1 VKHPNS
7 REALALLIQN
17 QPFVLF
23 LFAFSFLFSVL
34 YWMMQTW
41 FNLLLILLLL
51 TIISIVYLLYLSQK
65 SQKRL
70 KTAKELLRVQLE
82 IQDLTFSA
90 ISHEIHDNVGQILS
104 LAKVQLNLLSEENT
118 QEGKLLTDAKEN
130 ISNALIDL
138 REIAKGLSN
147 KKLISLG
154 LLSSIQHEA
163 HRLEET
169 NGWDVQVEVEGNPLP
184 VTETQHLVI
193 FRAIQYFLNRITQ
206 MEVGSNKMAITMGFY
221 RQNWHIK
228 IIHNRRDN
236 DINLQQEQQYN
247 QEQSLVLRRLS
258 IIGGTFT
265 VTENGETQI
274 LIQIPYA

>member
-65 SQKRL
+65 SQKSL
-70 KTAKELLRVQLE
+70 KTAKDMLRVQLE

-163 HRLEET
+163 HRLQET
-169 NGWDVQVEVEGNPLP
+169 NLWEVQVAVEGNPLP

-206 MEVGSNKMAITMGFY
+206 MEVGSNKITITMGFY
-221 RQNWHIK
+221 PQNWHIK
-228 IIHNRRDN
+228 IVHHRKDP
-236 DINLQQEQQYN
+236 DINQQLEQQYH

>member
-1 VKHPNS
+1 
-7 REALALLIQN
+7 
-17 QPFVLF
+17 
-23 LFAFSFLFSVL
+23 
-34 YWMMQTW
+34 M
-41 FNLLLILLLL
+41 
-51 TIISIVYLLYLSQK
+51 
-65 SQKRL
+65 
-70 KTAKELLRVQLE
+70 LRVQLE

-163 HRLEET
+163 HRLQET
-169 NGWDVQVEVEGNPLP
+169 NLWEVQVAVEGNPLP

-206 MEVGSNKMAITMGFY
+206 MEVGSNKIAIIMGFY
-221 RQNWHIK
+221 PQNWHIK
-228 IIHNRRDN
+228 IVHHRKDP
-236 DINLQQEQQYN
+236 DINQQQEQQYH

>member
-1 VKHPNS
+1 
-7 REALALLIQN
+7 
-17 QPFVLF
+17 
-23 LFAFSFLFSVL
+23 
-34 YWMMQTW
+34 MMQTW

-51 TIISIVYLLYLSQK
+51 TIVSIVYLLYLSQK
-65 SQKRL
+65 SRKRL

-138 REIAKGLSN
+138 REIAKSLSN

-169 NGWDVQVEVEGNPLP
+169 NLWQVQVAVEGNPLP

-206 MEVGSNKMAITMGFY
+206 MEVGSNKITITMGFY
-221 RQNWHIK
+221 PQNWHIK
-228 IIHNRRDN
+228 IVHHRKDP
-236 DINLQQEQQYN
+236 DINQQQEQQYH

>member
-1 VKHPNS
+1 
-7 REALALLIQN
+7 
-17 QPFVLF
+17 VLF
-23 LFAFSFLFSVL
+23 LFAFTFLFPVL
-34 YWMMQTW
+34 YLMLQTW
-41 FNLLLILLLL
+41 FSLLLILLLL

-65 SQKRL
+65 SRKRL
-70 KTAKELLRVQLE
+70 KTAKDMLRVQLE

-104 LAKVQLNLLSEENT
+104 LAKVQLNLLSEE
-118 QEGKLLTDAKEN
+118 QIKEGKLLTDAKEN

-138 REIAKGLSN
+138 REIAKSLSN

-169 NGWDVQVEVEGNPLP
+169 NLWEVQVAVEGNPLP

-193 FRAIQYFLNRITQ
+193 FRAIQYFLNRITN
-206 MEVGSNKMAITMGFY
+206 MDSGSNKITITMGFY
-221 RQNWHIK
+221 PQNWHIK
-228 IIHNRRDN
+228 ITHKRKDH
-236 DINLQQEQQYN
+236 DINQQQEHQYH

-265 VTENGETQI
+265 VTENVETQI

>member
-169 NGWDVQVEVEGNPLP
+169 NLWQVQVAVEGNPLP

-206 MEVGSNKMAITMGFY
+206 MEAGSNKIAIIMGFY
-221 RQNWHIK
+221 PQNWHIK

-236 DINLQQEQQYN
+236 DINQQQEQQYH

-258 IIGGTFT
+258 IIKGTFT

>member
-1 VKHPNS
+1 MKHRNS
-7 REALALLIQN
+7 RDTLVLLIQN
-17 QPFVLF
+17 QRFVLF
-23 LFAFSFLFSVL
+23 LFAFTFLFPVL
-34 YWMMQTW
+34 FLMLQTW
-41 FNLLLILLLL
+41 FSLVLILLVL
-51 TIISIVYLLYLSQK
+51 TIISIFYLLYLSQK
-65 SQKRL
+65 SRKRL
-70 KTAKELLRVQLE
+70 KTAKDMLRVQLE

-104 LAKVQLNLLSEENT
+104 LAKVQLNLLSEE
-118 QEGKLLTDAKEN
+118 QIKEGKLLTDAKEN

-138 REIAKGLSN
+138 REIAKSLSN

-163 HRLEET
+163 HRLEDT
-169 NGWDVQVEVEGNPLP
+169 NLWQVQVAVEGNPLP

-193 FRAIQYFLNRITQ
+193 FRAIQYFLNRITN
-206 MEVGSNKMAITMGFY
+206 MDSGSNKITITMGFY
-221 RQNWHIK
+221 PQNWHIR
-228 IIHNRRDN
+228 ITHNRKDH
-236 DINLQQEQQYN
+236 DINWQQEHQYH

-258 IIGGTFT
+258 IIKGTFT

>member
-1 VKHPNS
+1 M
-7 REALALLIQN
+7 
-17 QPFVLF
+17 LF
-23 LFAFSFLFSVL
+23 LISFSFLFSVL
-34 YWMMQTW
+34 FWILQSW
-41 FNLLLILLLL
+41 FVLVLFLLVI
-51 TIISIVYLLYLSQK
+51 TIISIVYLLYLSHK
-65 SQKRL
+65 SRKRL
-70 KTAKELLRVQLE
+70 KTAKEMLRVQLE

-104 LAKVQLNLLSEENT
+104 LAKVQLNMLSQEHIK
-118 QEGKLLTDAKEN
+118 EGKLLTDAKEN

-138 REIAKGLSN
+138 REIAKSLSN

-163 HRLEET
+163 HRLQET
-169 NGWDVQVEVEGNPLP
+169 NLWEVQVAVEGNPLP

-206 MEVGSNKMAITMGFY
+206 MEAGSNKILITLGFY
-221 RQNWHIK
+221 PQNWHIK
-228 IIHNRRDN
+228 IVHHRMDP
-236 DINLQQEQQYN
+236 DINQQLEKQYH
-247 QEQSLVLRRLS
+247 QEQSLILRRLA

>member
-1 VKHPNS
+1 M
-7 REALALLIQN
+7 L
-17 QPFVLF
+17 
-23 LFAFSFLFSVL
+23 
-34 YWMMQTW
+34 QTW
-41 FNLLLILLLL
+41 FSLVLILLLL

-65 SQKRL
+65 SRKRL
-70 KTAKELLRVQLE
+70 KTAKDMLRVQLE

-104 LAKVQLNLLSEENT
+104 LAKVQLNLLSEEHT
-118 QEGKLLTDAKEN
+118 QEGKLLTEAKEN

-138 REIAKGLSN
+138 REIAKSLSN

-169 NGWDVQVEVEGNPLP
+169 NLWEVQVAVEGNPLP
-184 VTETQHLVI
+184 VTEKQHLVI
-193 FRAIQYFLNRITQ
+193 FRAIQYFLNRITN
-206 MEVGSNKMAITMGFY
+206 MDTGSNKITITMGFY
-221 RQNWHIK
+221 PQNWHIK
-228 IIHNRRDN
+228 IVHHRKDP
-236 DINLQQEQQYN
+236 DINQQQEQQY
-247 QEQSLVLRRLS
+247 QKEQSLVLRRLA